1 MMCNVFHSSLSEFLA
16 EQGNTFHDAFLTDQV
31 MPMVKVT
38 GLVKDSYGDTDGKLS
53 IDNVGDS
60 IIDAVGYAD
69 SEADR

>member
-1 MMCNVFHSSLSEFLA
+1 MMCHMFHSSLSEFLA

-31 MPMVKVT
+31 T
-38 GLVKDSYGDTDGKLS
+38 GLVKDSYGDSDGKLA
-53 IDNVGDS
+53 IDNIGDS